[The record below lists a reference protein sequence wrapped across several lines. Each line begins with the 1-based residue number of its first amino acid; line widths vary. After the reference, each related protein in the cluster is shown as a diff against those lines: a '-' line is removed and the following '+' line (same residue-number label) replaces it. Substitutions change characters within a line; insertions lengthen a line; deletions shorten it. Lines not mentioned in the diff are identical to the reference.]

1 MAKSRPLF
9 IASIILPVLIAVSAF
24 AEAPKGG
31 TAGLKGPVTITSE
44 TLTADSKAH
53 TALFE
58 RDVVARTTDMTIH
71 ADTML
76 VFYREEGGQVTRIEA
91 AGHVKLYKSTRLI
104 TAEKAVYY
112 ADEDKVVFTGEPRA
126 TDGDNVVTGTTM
138 TYFIGD
144 DRSYVEHSK
153 VFLKS
158 GKDRR

>member
-1 MAKSRPLF
+1 MSRPPF
-9 IASIILPVLIAVSAF
+9 IASIVLLTLLSVRAF
-24 AEAPKGG
+24 AETPKPSNQEVR
-31 TAGLKGPVTITSE
+31 GPITVTSE

-58 RDVVARTTDMTIH
+58 KNVVARTTNMTIH

-76 VFYREEGGQVTRIEA
+76 VFYKENGGEVTRIDA
-91 AGHVKLYKSTRLI
+91 TGHVKLYKDTKLI
-104 TAEKAVYY
+104 TSEKAVYF

-138 TYFIGD
+138 TYFIGA

-153 VFLKS
+153 VFLKNK
-158 GKDRR
+158 KDDK